1 MMNRKIT
8 LVIIILAVIVGSTAY
23 MNLKT
28 VEVKKELQENAEF
41 VIKENGKEIAKLNM
55 KEIRT
60 LGETEFSANLKTN
73 GKEPIRYTYTGVPLK
88 NLFEKYGVDIK
99 EKSTLVVTAIDGYT
113 VAVEIDKILE
123 DDNVYLA
130 YMREGKS
137 IGNREDGGKGPY
149 QMIISKDKISQHWCK
164 FAVEADVK

>member
-1 MMNRKIT
+1 MKRKIT
-8 LVIIILAVIVGSTAY
+8 LVIIILAAIVSVTAY

-41 VIKENGKEIAKLNM
+41 VIKDNGKEIAKFNM
-55 KEIRT
+55 KEIRA

-73 GKEPIRYTYTGVPLK
+73 GKEPIPYTYTGVSLK

-99 EKSTLVVTAIDGYT
+99 DKSALIVTSIDGYT
-113 VAVEIDKILE
+113 VAVDINKVLE

-130 YMREGKS
+130 YMREGES
-137 IGNREDGGKGPY
+137 LGNREDGGKGPY
-149 QMIISKDKISQHWCK
+149 QMIISKDKFSQHWCK
-164 FAVEADVK
+164 FAVEADAK